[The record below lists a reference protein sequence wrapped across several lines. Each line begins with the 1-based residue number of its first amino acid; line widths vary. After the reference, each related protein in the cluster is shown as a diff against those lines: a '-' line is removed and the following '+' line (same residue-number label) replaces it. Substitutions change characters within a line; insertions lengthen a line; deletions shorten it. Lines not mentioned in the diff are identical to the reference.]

1 MIRRI
6 VVVQVMLYLLLA
18 LIDEVLTLVSP
29 MRWWDAG
36 SLLAFQPTMD
46 YLVSHPWTLLTYIIP
61 HDSLLQLIGV
71 CLLLTLIDPSRS
83 SSPPSVCS
91 GSISTGLWLEHLGI
105 YSATIWV

>member
-6 VVVQVMLYLLLA
+6 VVVQVVLYLLLA

-46 YLVSHPWTLLTYIIP
+46 YLVSHP
-61 HDSLLQLIGV
+61 
-71 CLLLTLIDPSRS
+71 
-83 SSPPSVCS
+83 
-91 GSISTGLWLEHLGI
+91 
-105 YSATIWV
+105 

>member
-6 VVVQVMLYLLLA
+6 VVVQVVLYLLLA

-46 YLVSHPWTLLTYIIP
+46 YLESHPWTLLTYIIP

-71 CLLLTLIDPSRS
+71 CLLLTLIDRT
-83 SSPPSVCS
+83 PPSVCS